1 MTTSTELLAAA
12 AAAYGG
18 LPITLDGKPGAAERG
33 FSYQEGQLAVSGR
46 FTMQGSAAKLTSITV
61 ADGDGLSAAAVRNL
75 PFGRITGSL
84 AALTA
89 METAGRCGIAA
100 AYPDAAATAA
110 VQRRMTLARR
120 GGPAPLTDERLQR
133 LAEAYLRE
141 TAPGM
146 PSRPVVRLAAEF
158 GAPEDTVRTW
168 LARCRKDGWLT
179 ASVKG
184 RAGGEPG
191 PRLLL
196 ARLAEAA
203 DEQPQEDSQPDA

>member
-12 AAAYGG
+12 TAAYGG
-18 LPITLDGKPGAAERG
+18 LPLTLDGKPGDAERG
-33 FSYQEGQLAVSGR
+33 FSYQDGPLTVSGR
-46 FTMQGSAAKLTSITV
+46 FIVRSGTAKLTSITV
-61 ADGDGLSAAAVRNL
+61 ADSTGLAAADVRNL
-75 PFGRITGSL
+75 HFGRITGSL

-89 METAGRCGIAA
+89 LETAGREGIAA
-100 AYPDAAATAA
+100 AYPSAAATAA
-110 VQRRMTLARR
+110 AHRRMTVHARR
-120 GGPAPLTDERLQR
+120 GGPPRLTDDRLQR

-146 PSRPVVRLAAEF
+146 PARPTVRLAAGF

-196 ARLAEAA
+196 ARLQSGSTE
-203 DEQPQEDSQPDA
+203 